1 LKIREILGQFRSLFV
16 NKPFSNVQSDND
28 EYWKHRNFV
37 PTLNSFQKIRAEFIS
52 KNIKDDASVLD
63 IGCGPGQI
71 LLDLVK
77 KRNINATG
85 LDNSP
90 LSLEILEGEG
100 IKGLLFEIDEE
111 SLSKLKEYDFILL
124 LEVLEHLPNPEVIL
138 LSCLKKADSVFIS
151 VPNTG
156 YFIHRLRLL
165 LGRFP
170 VQWKVH
176 PGEHLRFWTI
186 RDMLFWLDNL
196 DIIVEDSL
204 FYEGIPLLNKV
215 FPKIFSMGQIYKL
228 KINNA

>member
-1 LKIREILGQFRSLFV
+1 MKIREILGQFRSLFV